1 MEETTFGMSSADT
14 TSSAST
20 AGPFVIARQVAI
32 RFGSTEVVAPLDLE
46 ICRHQFVSLV
56 GPSGCGKTTLLRMIA
71 GLLAPSSGTL
81 ELRPQDGTDS
91 ASSAVRRAFV
101 FQDPTLLPWR
111 NVKENVRLPLELQ
124 GITRQASDRAAKEAI
139 RLVGLQEEDDGKF
152 PRMLSG
158 GMRMRVSLARALV
171 TRPELLL
178 LDEPFA
184 PLDDLLRQ
192 RLNEELLAIW
202 AREQWTAIFVTH
214 NVAEAVFLSQR
225 ILVMGARPG
234 HLVAD
239 IPIDFP
245 YPRDYS
251 LRATPQFAHIT
262 GEVTR
267 QLRNTPESFPVNPSP
282 LKSSH

>member
-1 MEETTFGMSSADT
+1 MEKTIPGTSYPGSMSIASSAD
-14 TSSAST
+14 
-20 AGPFVIARQVAI
+20 PFVVARQVAI

-46 ICRHQFVSLV
+46 IGRHQFVSLV

-71 GLLAPSSGTL
+71 GLLPPTSGTL
-81 ELRPQDGTDS
+81 ELYRERAEGSGP
-91 ASSAVRRAFV
+91 AEVRRAFV

-111 NVKENVRLPLELQ
+111 NVEENVRLPLEL
-124 GITRQASDRAAKEAI
+124 RQETGAARQQATDEAI
-139 RLVGLQEEDDGKF
+139 RLVGLQEEDRGKF

-202 AREQWTAIFVTH
+202 ARERWTAIFVTH

-234 HLVAD
+234 HLAAD

-251 LRATPQFAHIT
+251 LRADPEFASLT
-262 GEVTR
+262 GQVTR
-267 QLRNTPESFPVNPSP
+267 QLRNSPGTPH
-282 LKSSH
+282 LKPDF

>member
-1 MEETTFGMSSADT
+1 MQPMPTTPLD
-14 TSSAST
+14 
-20 AGPFVIARQVAI
+20 PLVIARQVAI
-32 RFGSTEVVAPLDLE
+32 RFGPTQVVAPLDLE
-46 ICRHQFVSLV
+46 IGRHEFVSLV

-71 GLLAPSSGTL
+71 GLLPPSEGQL
-81 ELRPQDGTDS
+81 WLG
-91 ASSAVRRAFV
+91 ASSEESETSGPVRRAFV

-111 NVKENVRLPLELQ
+111 TVDENVRLPLELQ
-124 GITRQASDRAAKEAI
+124 QRARSEKREAVAEAV
-139 RLVGLQEEDDGKF
+139 RLVGLAEEDRGKF

-171 TRPELLL
+171 TRPQLLL

-202 AREQWTAIFVTH
+202 ARERWTAVFVTH

-234 HLVAD
+234 RLVAE
-239 IPIDFP
+239 IPIAFP

-251 LRATPQFAHIT
+251 LRADPEFARLT
-262 GEVTR
+262 GSVLS
-267 QLRNTPESFPVNPSP
+267 QLRSP
-282 LKSSH
+282 TFGP

>member
-1 MEETTFGMSSADT
+1 MSIASSAD
-14 TSSAST
+14 
-20 AGPFVIARQVAI
+20 PFVVARQVAI

-46 ICRHQFVSLV
+46 IGRHQFVSLV

-71 GLLAPSSGTL
+71 GLLPPTSGTL
-81 ELRPQDGTDS
+81 ELYRERAEGS
-91 ASSAVRRAFV
+91 GAAEVRRAFV

-111 NVKENVRLPLELQ
+111 NVEENVRLPLELRQ
-124 GITRQASDRAAKEAI
+124 EPGAARRQATDEAI
-139 RLVGLQEEDDGKF
+139 RLVGLQEEDRGKF

-202 AREQWTAIFVTH
+202 ARERWTAIFVTH

-234 HLVAD
+234 HLAAD

-251 LRATPQFAHIT
+251 LRADPEFASLT
-262 GEVTR
+262 GQVTR
-267 QLRNTPESFPVNPSP
+267 QLRNSPGTPH
-282 LKSSH
+282 LKPDF